1 MFRRVTLIFNYSYM
15 KKVFLL
21 LISALA
27 LAGCNHHPEKTDR
40 QVASKDSIALRVAL
54 MPTVDCLPF
63 YFAKEQGI
71 YDSLQANIEIKNYMA
86 QMDCDTAFCR
96 KHVEVSYT
104 DLVRASLLQSKDTA
118 LNVIMQTDGG
128 HELISAFSKR
138 IKSPKQLKEKMVAMA
153 RHSVTD
159 LLCDEIVNKAG
170 ISTDELYKPQI
181 NDIALRAN
189 MVENA
194 TIDAAFLPEP
204 YATEA
209 RIRKNRCIY
218 STKKENIHMM
228 AMMASWQALKDPKK
242 AELIRKLL
250 QGYDIAVKKLKNKDC
265 QDTARNLLKA
275 FGIRQHTLDSLRLP
289 KYHKATVPDA
299 GQVQKA
305 IQWLKSKELIK
316 NNYNGD
322 TLVAPLHAK

>member
-1 MFRRVTLIFNYSYM
+1 MRVTLIFNYTYM

-21 LISALA
+21 LISALT
-27 LAGCNHHPEKTDR
+27 LAGCRNQPEKADR
-40 QVASKDSIALRVAL
+40 QTTVSKDSITLRVAL
-54 MPTVDCLPF
+54 MPTADCLPF
-63 YFAKEQGI
+63 YYAEEQGI
-71 YDSLQANIEIKNYMA
+71 YDSLQANIELKDYMA

-128 HELISAFSKR
+128 HELITAYSKR
-138 IKSPKQLKEKMVAMA
+138 IKSPKQLKDKMAAMA

-159 LLCDEIVNKAG
+159 LLCDEIVKKAG
-170 ISTDELYKPQI
+170 ISPDELYKPQI
-181 NDIALRAN
+181 NDIALRAA
-189 MVENA
+189 MLQNA

-204 YATEA
+204 YATQA
-209 RIRKNRCIY
+209 RIRKNRSIY
-218 STKKENIHMM
+218 STEKENIHMM

-242 AELIRKLL
+242 AELIRKLI
-250 QGYDIAVKKLKNKDC
+250 QGYDIAVERLKNKNC
-265 QDTARNLLKA
+265 QDTARNLLKR
-275 FGIRQHTLDSLRLP
+275 FGIKEITLDSLRLP
-289 KYHKATVPDA
+289 KYRKATVPDA
-299 GQVQKA
+299 GQIQKA
-305 IQWLKSKELIK
+305 VNWLKSKELIK

>member
-1 MFRRVTLIFNYSYM
+1 M

-21 LISALA
+21 LISALT
-27 LAGCNHHPEKTDR
+27 LAGCNHHPEKTDT
-40 QVASKDSIALRVAL
+40 QAASSKDSTALHVAL

-63 YFAKEQGI
+63 YLAEQQGI
-71 YDSLQANIEIKNYMA
+71 YDSLQANIVIENFMA

-96 KHVEVSYT
+96 KHVEVTYT

-118 LNVIMQTDGG
+118 LNVIMRTDGG

-159 LLCDEIVNKAG
+159 LLCDEIVSKG
-170 ISTDELYKPQI
+170 GFGTDELYKPQI
-181 NDIALRAN
+181 NDIALRAS

-204 YATEA
+204 YATQA

-218 STKKENIHMM
+218 STRKENIHMM
-228 AMMASWQALKDPKK
+228 AMMASWQALKDPRK
-242 AELIRKLL
+242 AELVRKLI
-250 QGYDIAVKKLKNKDC
+250 QGYDIAVDKLKSKNY
-265 QDTARNLLKA
+265 QDSARNLLKT

-289 KYHKATVPDA
+289 KYHKASAPDA

>member
-1 MFRRVTLIFNYSYM
+1 M

-21 LISALA
+21 LVSALT
-27 LAGCNHHPEKTDR
+27 LAGCNNRTEKAD
-40 QVASKDSIALRVAL
+40 QQPVSPKDSLALRVAL

-63 YFAKEQGI
+63 YYAEEQGI

-118 LNVIMQTDGG
+118 LNVIMRTDGG
-128 HELISAFSKR
+128 HELITAFSKR

-153 RHSVTD
+153 RHSITD
-159 LLCDEIVNKAG
+159 LLCDEIVNKAN
-170 ISTDELYKPQI
+170 ISPDELYKPQI
-181 NDIALRAN
+181 NDIALRAA

-194 TIDAAFLPEP
+194 SIDAAFLPEP
-204 YATEA
+204 YATQA
-209 RIRKNRCIY
+209 RLRKNRSIY
-218 STKKENIHMM
+218 STRKEKINMM
-228 AMMASWQALKDPKK
+228 GMMASWQALNDPQK
-242 AELIRKLL
+242 AELIRKLIK
-250 QGYDIAVKKLKNKDC
+250 GYDIAVERLKNKNN
-265 QDTARNLLKA
+265 QDTACSLLKQ
-275 FGIRQHTLDSLRLP
+275 FGIKQHTLDSLRLP
-289 KYHKATVPDA
+289 KYHKATAPDEE
-299 GQVQKA
+299 QVQKA
-305 IQWLKSKELIK
+305 VNWLKSKDLIK